1 MKAGPSNSFPSP
13 ESVGLQRI
21 LPYKSLDLF
30 RGFAALWVVL
40 VHCCDRWLSDG
51 NSAHLS
57 EPLYA
62 FAIRGQLGVVLFFVI
77 SGYCIVAAAY
87 GALVS
92 GKTTGRYAFERL
104 RRIYPPYLA
113 GLVLTVLSLV
123 SISFASSHH
132 LIAHVN
138 HLQTFPHDVRY
149 WAGNFFLAQYEL
161 DTPFVNIVFWSL
173 CYEVAF
179 YLLVGVFLQVAR
191 WIKARRGLLAGTVFF
206 VNAVGVSTMAA
217 LAVLLIWARTVF
229 PFDLWHQFAIGGMLF
244 FVLELK
250 PATMAGYS
258 VKFRRMVLGLTAGVT
273 VLTVTYAALLQV
285 GFVDIGHP
293 SSKVRSI
300 GCLLFAGLLIWLRQ
314 YDEKVSSW
322 RVVHPLIWVG
332 AFSYSLYLIHP
343 VVVPYAD
350 ILSRR
355 VGLNGSLY
363 WIAVWVQLATAVV
376 CGRLFYLGIE
386 RHFISKRQ
394 VQRLDAEH
402 VA

>member
-1 MKAGPSNSFPSP
+1 MQRVSP
-13 ESVGLQRI
+13 YQ
-21 LPYKSLDLF
+21 SLDIF

-51 NSAHLS
+51 NLGRLH

-62 FAIRGQLGVVLFFVI
+62 FAIQGQLGVVLFFVI

-87 GALVS
+87 GALVT
-92 GKTTGRYAFERL
+92 GKSTGRYAFERI

-113 GLVLTVLSLV
+113 ALVLTVLSLV
-123 SISFASSHH
+123 AISYASSHH
-132 LIAHVN
+132 LIAQVN
-138 HLQTFPHDVRY
+138 HVQTFPHEARY
-149 WAGNFFLAQYEL
+149 WVGNFLLAQYEL

-179 YLLVGVFLQVAR
+179 YLLVGVFLQGAR
-191 WIKARRGLLAGTVFF
+191 WIKASKGLHAGTVFF
-206 VNAVGVSTMAA
+206 VDAVGVTTILGLS
-217 LAVLLIWARTVF
+217 VLVIWAKPIF

-244 FVLELK
+244 FLLELK
-250 PATMAGYS
+250 PETMEGYS
-258 VKFRRMVLGLTAGVT
+258 AKFRWTLLGLASVVTALTLTYVALRQVGVT
-273 VLTVTYAALLQV
+273 GL
-285 GFVDIGHP
+285 GHP
-293 SSKVRSI
+293 SSKARSL
-300 GCLLFAGLLIWLRQ
+300 GTLLFAGFLLALRK
-314 YDEKVSSW
+314 YDERVASW
-322 RVVHPLIWVG
+322 RVLRPLMWVG

-343 VVVPYAD
+343 VVLPYAD

-355 VGLNGSLY
+355 AGLNGPWY
-363 WIAVWVQLATAVV
+363 WIAVWLQMGVAVV
-376 CGRLFYLGIE
+376 FGRVFYLLIE